1 MDTQKLSSEQ
11 ELAFDLGREIGIIEG
26 RAAMEDLADRYYRAP
41 YGDERRPQNRAI
53 VTREEL
59 EERRRAAWEAAQ
71 PITVDDALRSWGIDP
86 ASQRVTPSTPATTS
100 AASAPSAAPSTAPS
114 GTTHTN
120 RSRTMSHISRT
131 GNLAGTPVLRQG
143 PKGPYTYAA
152 VIVNDR
158 FQDENGTWVQGP
170 PIRYELAVSG
180 TQAVALVATA
190 KACGNIRV
198 TFSGA

>member
-1 MDTQKLSSEQ
+1 
-11 ELAFDLGREIGIIEG
+11 
-26 RAAMEDLADRYYRAP
+26 
-41 YGDERRPQNRAI
+41 
-53 VTREEL
+53 
-59 EERRRAAWEAAQ
+59 
-71 PITVDDALRSWGIDP
+71 
-86 ASQRVTPSTPATTS
+86 
-100 AASAPSAAPSTAPS
+100 
-114 GTTHTN
+114 
-120 RSRTMSHISRT
+120 MSHISRT

-198 TFSGA
+198 TFSGAYTVREFQGDKGTILQHKVFVDEIGASFFGQDVTIARRTASTSTTTNAGEE